1 MITTDHGSRLLR
13 PSFSSSSLW
22 VVLLGRSYAC
32 FQLIGSALACRF
44 SSVSN
49 NRFAV
54 PSLWMPGR
62 RSARLVLHEVCN
74 PVSSGFSRSGVL
86 VGLLSRPWGSRTS
99 TGCSRFV
106 YAPHGRDLLTA
117 TLVHLLAH
125 THTLRLSLV
134 PSARSFSTDFFP
146 FAWKRRLLG
155 QWLLGSSI
163 STSKVPRFHLVLN
176 YFPPPW

>member
-1 MITTDHGSRLLR
+1 LSVST
-13 PSFSSSSLW
+13 
-22 VVLLGRSYAC
+22 
-32 FQLIGSALACRF
+32 
-44 SSVSN
+44 VSN

-62 RSARLVLHEVCN
+62 RSVMLVLHEVCN
-74 PVSSGFSRSGVL
+74 PVSSGFFRSGVWL
-86 VGLLSRPWGSRTS
+86 EFCLRSWGTRTS

-134 PSARSFSTDFFP
+134 PSSRSFSSDFFP

-176 YFPPPW
+176 YFPPPGNSHWIPP